1 MYRPLPH
8 YLTIDKSKIEGLGL
22 FATDN
27 ILKDR
32 YLGLSH
38 IIVDNEI
45 IRTALGGFYNHS
57 NKPNCIKVKIL
68 NKYYLKT
75 LRDIQAGEEIL
86 VKYTFYHIK

>member
-1 MYRPLPH
+1 MWKPLPSC
-8 YLTIDKSKIEGLGL
+8 LTIQKSKIDGLGL

-27 ILKDR
+27 IIKNR

-45 IRTALGGFYNHS
+45 IRTSLGGFYNHS
-57 NKPNCIKVKIL
+57 ENPNCIKMNIM

-75 LRDIQAGEEIL
+75 LRDINANEEIT
-86 VKYTFYHIK
+86 VKYTFYKIN